1 MFYKNKRGWKDMYDI
16 RLREKKQE
24 ITSVIKWGEK
34 GYDVNEFN
42 WQNIFDL
49 PFKVIPMDTI
59 FNIA

>member
-1 MFYKNKRGWKDMYDI
+1 MYDI

-42 WQNIFDL
+42 WKNIFDL

-59 FNIA
+59 FNIAQNNSHRKTH